1 MIGGVVFFEI
11 WFRYFL
17 NTTLLVDI
25 HILYAQKWAAPF
37 PRSKT
42 KSKMYACAR
51 QCEKEICDFVFEH
64 WEGISLG
71 WAQEGLI
78 VVPIVTT
85 YAVPLRRCLLFYTK
99 LFAKNQRLP
108 VPIQTPQFAMIIW
121 WETVRWSVFGV
132 RLPTNLRGYF
142 DEMRRKLNFW
152 LRRCAHLHSEQS
164 NNWSLQAGRKIDR
177 KFKVLCGRG

>member
-25 HILYAQKWAAPF
+25 HILCTQKWAAPF
-37 PRSKT
+37 PCSKT
-42 KSKMYACAR
+42 KS
-51 QCEKEICDFVFEH
+51 EISF
-64 WEGISLG
+64 SLG

-164 NNWSLQAGRKIDR
+164 NNWSLQAGRKIYR
-177 KFKVLCGRG
+177 KFR